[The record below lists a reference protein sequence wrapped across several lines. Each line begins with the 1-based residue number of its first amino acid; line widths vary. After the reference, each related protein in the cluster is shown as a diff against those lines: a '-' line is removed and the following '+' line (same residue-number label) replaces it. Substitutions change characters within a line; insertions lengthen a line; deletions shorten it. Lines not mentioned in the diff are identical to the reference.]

1 MATAFDDI
9 IVMKQIAA
17 QDQRAFQ
24 LLYRE
29 YVTAVYSLAYRILQN
44 GTLAEEVT
52 QDTFLKVWQQ
62 KASWDPAKGKL
73 KSWLLTIS
81 HFTAVDRIRQE
92 RRQPN
97 VLPDSIDELDD
108 GAPALHGDSMWQEG
122 TLLRLLVGQLPE
134 HESALIDLAFFQ
146 GMTHADIAAETRLPL
161 GTVKT
166 RLRSGLQRLRELWLQ
181 STRQTLPYSS

>member
-1 MATAFDDI
+1 MATSFDDI
-9 IVMKQIAA
+9 RVMQQIGA
-17 QDQRAFQ
+17 QDQHAFQ

-29 YVTAVYSLAYRILQN
+29 YGAAVYSLAYRILQN
-44 GTLAEEVT
+44 GVLAEEVT

-62 KASWDPAKGKL
+62 KAQWDPAKGKL

-92 RRQPN
+92 KRQPTL
-97 VLPDSIDELDD
+97 LPDAIDDLED
-108 GAPALHGDSMWQEG
+108 GAHGLHGENHWQEG
-122 TLLRLLVGQLPE
+122 TLLRLLVSHLPDQE
-134 HESALIDLAFFQ
+134 AALIELAFFQ
-146 GMTHADIAAETRLPL
+146 GMTHADIAAVTRLPL

-181 STRQTLPYSS
+181 SNRQPTSYSS

>member
-9 IVMKQIAA
+9 VVMKQIAA

-24 LLYRE
+24 SLYRE
-29 YVTAVYSLAYRILQN
+29 YGAAVYSLAYRILQS

-92 RRQPN
+92 KRQPH
-97 VLPDSIDELDD
+97 VLPDSIDDLED
-108 GAPALHGDSMWQEG
+108 GGHGLYGETLWQEG

-134 HESALIDLAFFQ
+134 HEAAMIDLAFFQ
-146 GMTHADIAAETRLPL
+146 GMTHSDIAEATRLPL

-166 RLRSGLQRLRELWLQ
+166 RLRSGLQRLRDLWLQ
-181 STRQTLPYSS
+181 STRQTSSYSS

>member
-29 YVTAVYSLAYRILQN
+29 YGTAVYSLAYRILQN

-62 KASWDPAKGKL
+62 KASWDPGQRQAQKL
-73 KSWLLTIS
+73 AADYFPFHSSRS
-81 HFTAVDRIRQE
+81 H
-92 RRQPN
+92 
-97 VLPDSIDELDD
+97 
-108 GAPALHGDSMWQEG
+108 PAG
-122 TLLRLLVGQLPE
+122 TP
-134 HESALIDLAFFQ
+134 S
-146 GMTHADIAAETRLPL
+146 T
-161 GTVKT
+161 
-166 RLRSGLQRLRELWLQ
+166 QRLAGLD
-181 STRQTLPYSS
+181 